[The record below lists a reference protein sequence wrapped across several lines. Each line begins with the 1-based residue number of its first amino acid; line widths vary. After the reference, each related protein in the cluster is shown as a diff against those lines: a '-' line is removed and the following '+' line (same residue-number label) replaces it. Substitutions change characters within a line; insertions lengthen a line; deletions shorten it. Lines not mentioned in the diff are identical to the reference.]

1 MLAFASSYSEAAKN
15 LINACW
21 NVLLHKAQRESVGH
35 FGVGSDVS
43 YAISLFKP
51 YART

>member
-51 YART
+51 CART